1 MLGITVC
8 AMIKVIIWNISAKLS
23 VVRKEMSFKDLN
35 YLFLTLEAISFSRVE
50 PSILVEGIK
59 SVKLF

>member
-8 AMIKVIIWNISAKLS
+8 AIIKVIIWNISAKLS
-23 VVRKEMSFKDLN
+23 VVHKEMSFKDLN

-50 PSILVEGIK
+50 PSILDEGIK